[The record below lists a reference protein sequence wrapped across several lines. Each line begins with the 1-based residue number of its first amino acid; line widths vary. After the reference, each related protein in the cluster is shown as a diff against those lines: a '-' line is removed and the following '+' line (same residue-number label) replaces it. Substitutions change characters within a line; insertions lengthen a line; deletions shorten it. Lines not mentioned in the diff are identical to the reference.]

1 MLLHSWMSSLYLES
15 SYNNITICNSTIYYY
30 KIYSNHKDLALYN
43 NIRPNG
49 PNRNSF
55 FIRIGGMQ
63 FRKSL
68 KFSVIIN
75 ILSFVKCSFQDRYYV
90 HSYSSNKIFRQ
101 QSKNK
106 RNMYEYYIWYVFLLL
121 GFVFWYLKK
130 NEV

>member
-1 MLLHSWMSSLYLES
+1 MSSLYLES

-68 KFSVIIN
+68 KFSVTIN
-75 ILSFVKCSFQDRYYV
+75 ILSFVKCSFQDFI

-106 RNMYEYYIWYVFLLL
+106 RNMYEYYIWYDFILL
-121 GFVFWYLKK
+121 GLVF
-130 NEV
+130 